1 MSVLVQK
8 GKQQQTMTLICEEQ
22 SSAWLDG
29 RQKTLLDVVA
39 CRGTSASVLYEET
52 QFEKN

>member
-1 MSVLVQK
+1 
-8 GKQQQTMTLICEEQ
+8 MTLICEEQ
-22 SSAWLDG
+22 SSAWLDA

-52 QFEKN
+52 QFEKKKLK